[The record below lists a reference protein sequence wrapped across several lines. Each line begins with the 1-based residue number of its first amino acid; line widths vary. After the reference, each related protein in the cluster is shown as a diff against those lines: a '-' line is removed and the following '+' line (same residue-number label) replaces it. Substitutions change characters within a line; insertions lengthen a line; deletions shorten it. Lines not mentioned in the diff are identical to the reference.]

1 MSLKNT
7 DKGLRL
13 FDIIER
19 YQNGESNV
27 RTPKKKKLTLKN
39 RKSASRPPGHI
50 IHVQTASRSFL
61 YCQNCLVK
69 GIFVFNL
76 LKSVVRQSKYMY
88 IMYFLADLLRGYSPK
103 K

>member
-27 RTPKKKKLTLKN
+27 RTPKKKLTLKN

-76 LKSVVRQSKYMY
+76 LKSVVRQSKY
-88 IMYFLADLLRGYSPK
+88 ICILCIFWADLLRGCSPK